1 MTGHGE
7 CRGLELAADFDDC
20 GDAMA
25 IGCSC
30 RPGCTGSLEASVPS
44 ISHLTT
50 VEADL
55 AGAGGTELGLKEQ
68 AESRSRAAVTS
79 ERGRSSEGSAQE
91 FLAAKNSP
99 KLAFELRGVPDV
111 DADLENGETRMQA
124 SQELA
129 VRQHLR
135 AYFAFVGVQ
144 HKG

>member
-7 CRGLELAADFDDC
+7 RRGLELAADFNDC

-79 ERGRSSEGSAQE
+79 ERGRSSE
-91 FLAAKNSP
+91 AKGP
-99 KLAFELRGVPDV
+99 GIPGRKELSEAR
-111 DADLENGETRMQA
+111 
-124 SQELA
+124 
-129 VRQHLR
+129 LR
-135 AYFAFVGVQ
+135 TSG
-144 HKG
+144 HSGR